1 MNSSQKVVQSIHQPL
16 DLQNWFIL
24 ETPFHRSH
32 DNSKSP
38 PFQISSMQFD
48 SDWEET
54 LNDIDELIQSELR
67 CTGPLSEE
75 TQPFVETRVE
85 QLSAPKHVWTNDPSK
100 ESSTDHEW
108 SFTGKAA
115 FCKFHWLSF
124 DTGQREIQ
132 RIIGAGLLK
141 LLSTGYK
148 MQGRGD
154 FEKPWF
160 RVRIRQIIRR
170 PILPLA
176 VYSGWIHESW
186 LRGFTFA
193 WSSCFILT
201 VSQNHK
207 YKV

>member
-1 MNSSQKVVQSIHQPL
+1 MNSSQEVVQSIHQPL

-124 DTGQREIQ
+124 DTGQREIKG
-132 RIIGAGLLK
+132 IIGAGLLLQSSTKCK
-141 LLSTGYK
+141 LEGT
-148 MQGRGD
+148 
-154 FEKPWF
+154 
-160 RVRIRQIIRR
+160 
-170 PILPLA
+170 
-176 VYSGWIHESW
+176 
-186 LRGFTFA
+186 
-193 WSSCFILT
+193 
-201 VSQNHK
+201 
-207 YKV
+207 